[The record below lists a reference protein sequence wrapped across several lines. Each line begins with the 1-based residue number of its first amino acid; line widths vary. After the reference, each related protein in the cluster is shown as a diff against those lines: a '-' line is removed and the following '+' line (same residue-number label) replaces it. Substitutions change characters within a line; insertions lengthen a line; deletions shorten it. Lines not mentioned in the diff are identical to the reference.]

1 MILGCFCVLVTVS
14 FIAPNTPTPD
24 KLLSLFKDTSFT
36 RSQVEARYDNKGL
49 VKGFRDLRLPEEMY
63 SLFDYTDEKKQ
74 KQSLHK
80 EWFYLI
86 GNKFNVSSTTIG
98 LTLFGSDDKF
108 YTSTK
113 LYVWDIET
121 KKVKQVVNLA
131 DGFSEEG
138 SFTNSV
144 SWLEDV
150 NNDKKIDIVTI
161 GCNDDEK
168 AKKGY
173 SIFSNM
179 YIFNGNIYDL
189 SKQKVNIAKYPFK
202 CR

>member
-1 MILGCFCVLVTVS
+1 
-14 FIAPNTPTPD
+14 
-24 KLLSLFKDTSFT
+24 
-36 RSQVEARYDNKGL
+36 
-49 VKGFRDLRLPEEMY
+49 
-63 SLFDYTDEKKQ
+63 
-74 KQSLHK
+74 
-80 EWFYLI
+80 
-86 GNKFNVSSTTIG
+86 
-98 LTLFGSDDKF
+98 
-108 YTSTK
+108 
-113 LYVWDIET
+113 
-121 KKVKQVVNLA
+121 
-131 DGFSEEG
+131 
-138 SFTNSV
+138 
-144 SWLEDV
+144 V